1 VKTSLKLAACAALA
15 LAAVP
20 SLAASDPAATN
31 AARQD
36 GMKQIGGAQ
45 RAIGG
50 ELRKDAPDL
59 AVVKANAEK
68 LQTLAGQIPGW
79 FPTGTGAEAG
89 VKTAAKAEIWS
100 DSTTFAADAAALETQ
115 AGRLAQA
122 AAGIDVAAV
131 KAQAGPLGGAC
142 KACHDGFRAPPPTA
156 APPPPAG

>member
-15 LAAVP
+15 LAAAP
-20 SLAASDPAATN
+20 SLAASDPAATI

-68 LQTLAGQIPGW
+68 LQVLAGQIPGW
-79 FPTGTGAEAG
+79 FPNGTGAEAG

-100 DSTTFAADAAALETQ
+100 DSKTFAADAAALGTQ
-115 AGRLAQA
+115 AGKLAAA
-122 AAGIDVAAV
+122 AAGTDLAAV
-131 KAQAGPLGGAC
+131 KAQTGPLGGAC
-142 KACHDGFRAPPPTA
+142 KACQDGFRAPPP
-156 APPPPAG
+156 APPPAPPAA